1 MATDYS
7 AVSGG
12 SDVKKG
18 TVFLIVFLSALVL
31 VCVGILVIKTR
42 FTITSVDITGNEHY
56 NADEIEDYVL
66 NGKYGHNSIY
76 LYLKC
81 RFAGVDEVPFVEKM
95 DVELLSPTEVKIRV
109 YEKAVAGYVEY
120 LGHYLY
126 FDKDGIV
133 VESSTRRMEGI
144 PFVTG
149 LDFNYITLHEKLP
162 VEKEDIFRLILDI
175 TQLLT
180 KYKIDIDRIYF
191 DNNYNITLYFGQVRV
206 FLGNSDHIDEKI
218 NRLRFILPELP
229 DEPGVLHM
237 ENYAG
242 EGDKFTF
249 SKD

>member
-12 SDVKKG
+12 SEVKKG

-133 VESSTRRMEGI
+133 VESSTRQMEGI

-229 DEPGVLHM
+229 DDPGVLHM

>member
-12 SDVKKG
+12 SEVKKG

-31 VCVGILVIKTR
+31 VCVGILVIKTK

>member
-31 VCVGILVIKTR
+31 VCVGILVIKTK

-56 NADEIEDYVL
+56 SADEIEDYVL

-133 VESSTRRMEGI
+133 VESSTRQMEGI

-180 KYKIDIDRIYF
+180 KYKTDIDRIYF

-206 FLGNSDHIDEKI
+206 FLGNSDNIDEKI

-229 DEPGVLHM
+229 DYPGVLHM

>member
-12 SDVKKG
+12 SDAKKG
-18 TVFLIVFLSALVL
+18 TVFLIVFLSVLVL
-31 VCVGILVIKTR
+31 VCVGILIIKTR

-133 VESSTRRMEGI
+133 VESSTRQVEGI

-180 KYKIDIDRIYF
+180 KYKISIDRIYF
-191 DNNYNITLYFGQVRV
+191 DNNYNITLYFGRVRV
-206 FLGNSDHIDEKI
+206 YLGNSDHIDEKI

-229 DEPGVLHM
+229 DEAGVLHM
-237 ENYAG
+237 ENYTG

>member
-7 AVSGG
+7 AFSGG

-18 TVFLIVFLSALVL
+18 TVFLIVFLSVLVL

-133 VESSTRRMEGI
+133 VESSTRQMEGI